1 MPSLDELILHFD
13 KALRTVFVPAK
24 GDRDLPGKNLPEA
37 SLSETEK
44 KQVISFM
51 RVNHAG
57 EVCAQALYQGQSLT
71 TKNPEL
77 KTVLKEAAREEVDHL
92 EWTEKRLQELGGKT
106 SFLDPFFYAGA
117 FTIGA
122 VAGLIGDGVNLG
134 FLAETERQV
143 EQHLSGHLAQ
153 LPEQDVKSRAIL
165 DQMKEDEI
173 KHAQTAVQY
182 GGVELPEVVKGAMKI
197 SAKVMTTTTAIL

>member
-1 MPSLDELILHFD
+1 MPSLDELIIHFD
-13 KALRTVFVPAK
+13 KALRTVFVPSK
-24 GDRDLPGKNLPEA
+24 GDRPLPGKDLPDPD
-37 SLSETEK
+37 LSESEK
-44 KQVISFM
+44 KQVISLM
-51 RVNHAG
+51 RINHAG

-71 TKNPEL
+71 AKTPEL
-77 KTVLKEAAREEVDHL
+77 KEVLEEAAREEVDHL
-92 EWTEKRLQELGGKT
+92 AWTEKRLQELGGKT
-106 SFLDPFFYAGA
+106 SLFDPLFYAGA

-153 LPEQDVKSRAIL
+153 LPEADTKSRAIL

-173 KHAQTAVQY
+173 KHANTAVTH
-182 GGVELPEVVKGAMKI
+182 GGVELPEIVKSAMKL
-197 SAKVMTTTTAIL
+197 SAKVMTSTTAIL